1 MTFLVDSDFSSF
13 VSSDMLTAITTD
25 QPVKMDECEKMAKGY
40 INGYMTSRFDIAA
53 ELAKTGAD
61 RNDTLIRWM
70 LSLSVYFLFNSLPD
84 TEIPDRITK
93 NYDDACKE
101 ITEVSSGKRQSDIQ
115 RIEEGGTTK
124 TVFRWGSAPKRSHD
138 PFQ

>member
-40 INGYMTSRFDIAA
+40 INGYMTSRFNVAA
-53 ELAKTGAD
+53 ELSKTGAD

-101 ITEVSSGKRQSDIQ
+101 IAEVSSGKRQSDIL